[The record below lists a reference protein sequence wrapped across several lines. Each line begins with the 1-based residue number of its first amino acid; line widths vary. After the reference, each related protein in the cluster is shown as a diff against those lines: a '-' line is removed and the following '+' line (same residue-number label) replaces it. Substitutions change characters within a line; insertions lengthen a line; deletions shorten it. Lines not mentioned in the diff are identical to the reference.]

1 MKNILFAT
9 TLSLC
14 AWFTHASCFE
24 GQPKLLVRKYEI
36 SSNGTPYYFQAPVR
50 FSPKTPIDAIK
61 RAVYR
66 GNGIPVLIK
75 PASQPEEEATR
86 LESGKTCGD
95 YDLKDSQI
103 VDLTIKTHAQ
113 IYAEFQASTPLAK
126 DLIGM
131 VLSYDSDFHQATQ
144 KN

>member
-75 PASQPEEEATR
+75 PASQPGEEAIR
-86 LESGKTCGD
+86 LESGKTCVDCGLQNGQVLELT
-95 YDLKDSQI
+95 LK
-103 VDLTIKTHAQ
+103 TKAQ
-113 IYAEFQASTPLAK
+113 INAELQASTPLSN
-126 DLIGM
+126 DVIGM
-131 VLSYDSDFHQATQ
+131 VLGYDPDFHQATQ
-144 KN
+144 KS